1 MTDIQC
7 AGCGYYR
14 PRHPW
19 ATPECQHELHKRL
32 TERQREAIETGELK
46 CTWHTSR
53 EVDGN
58 ADAGEIARG

>member
-19 ATPECQHELHKRL
+19 ATPECQHELYKRL
-32 TERQREAIETGELK
+32 TARQREAIEAGELK

-53 EVDGN
+53 E
-58 ADAGEIARG
+58 ADKPWPADR